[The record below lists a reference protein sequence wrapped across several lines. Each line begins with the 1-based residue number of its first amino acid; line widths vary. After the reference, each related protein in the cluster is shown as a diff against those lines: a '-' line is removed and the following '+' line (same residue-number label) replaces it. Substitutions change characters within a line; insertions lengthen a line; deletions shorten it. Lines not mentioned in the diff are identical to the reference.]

1 MKFLFMLKNES
12 YYDFLSYAN
21 SLDNM
26 HAIYSHCYDPSGTK
40 ILTVGGPLSVGL
52 HGHYVS
58 VWQ

>member
-26 HAIYSHCYDPSGTK
+26 HALY
-40 ILTVGGPLSVGL
+40 ILIVMILQVRKF
-52 HGHYVS
+52 
-58 VWQ
+58 